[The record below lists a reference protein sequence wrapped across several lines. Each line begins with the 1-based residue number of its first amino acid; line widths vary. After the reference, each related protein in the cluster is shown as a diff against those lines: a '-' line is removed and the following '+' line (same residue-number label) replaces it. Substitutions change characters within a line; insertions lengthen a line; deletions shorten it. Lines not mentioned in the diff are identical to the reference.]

1 MNKAK
6 QLHAYKSTPF
16 GLERVNGHP
25 LTIAE
30 AKAMLRANPS
40 LTVRDA
46 QSASYEVLH
55 MPIDWQDEEPT
66 EREMSIAGNFKAGII
81 IALVASV
88 ALFFAELLTR

>member
-1 MNKAK
+1 MNKTK
-6 QLHAYKSTPF
+6 LHLYKNTPL
-16 GLERVNGHP
+16 GLCRVNDYA

-30 AKAMLRANPS
+30 AKAILRANPS

-55 MPIDWQDEEPT
+55 MPTDWQEEEPT
-66 EREMSIAGNFKAGII
+66 AQEMAIARNFKAGII

-88 ALFFAELLTR
+88 ALFIAELLTR

>member
-1 MNKAK
+1 M

-16 GLERVNGHP
+16 GLERVNDHP

-30 AKAMLRANPS
+30 AKAILRVNPS

-55 MPIDWQDEEPT
+55 MPTDWQDEEPT
-66 EREMSIAGNFKAGII
+66 EREISIAGSFKAVII
-81 IALVASV
+81 IALVAPV
-88 ALFFAELLTR
+88 ALFFAELLTS

>member
-1 MNKAK
+1 MNKTK
-6 QLHAYKSTPF
+6 LHLYKNTPL
-16 GLERVNGHP
+16 GLCRVNDYA

-55 MPIDWQDEEPT
+55 DWQDEEPT
-66 EREMSIAGNFKAGII
+66 EQEIAVARNFSAGII
-81 IALVASV
+81 IALVASLV
-88 ALFFAELLTR
+88 LFLAELLTR

>member
-1 MNKAK
+1 MNKVT
-6 QLHAYKSTPF
+6 LHAYKSTPF
-16 GLERVNGHP
+16 GLERVNDHP

-55 MPIDWQDEEPT
+55 DWQDEEPT
-66 EREMSIAGNFKAGII
+66 EQELAVARNFSAGII
-81 IALVASV
+81 IAVVASL
-88 ALFFAELLTR
+88 ALFLAELLTS

>member
-1 MNKAK
+1 MNKVT
-6 QLHAYKSTPF
+6 LHAYKSTPF
-16 GLERVNGHP
+16 GLERVNDHP

-55 MPIDWQDEEPT
+55 DWQDEEPT
-66 EREMSIAGNFKAGII
+66 EQELAIARNFSAGII
-81 IALVASV
+81 IAVVASL
-88 ALFFAELLTR
+88 ALFLAELLTS

>member
-1 MNKAK
+1 MK
-6 QLHAYKSTPF
+6 LHAYKSTPF
-16 GLERVNGHP
+16 GLERVNEHP

-30 AKAMLRANPS
+30 AKAILRANPS

-66 EREMSIAGNFKAGII
+66 EREMSIAGNFKAVII
-81 IALVASV
+81 IALVAPV
-88 ALFFAELLTR
+88 ALFIAELLTS

>member
-1 MNKAK
+1 MNKLT
-6 QLHAYKSTPF
+6 LHAYKNTPF
-16 GLERVNGHP
+16 GLERVNDHP

-55 MPIDWQDEEPT
+55 DWQDEEPT
-66 EREMSIAGNFKAGII
+66 EQEIAVARNFSAGII
-81 IALVASV
+81 IALVASLV
-88 ALFFAELLTR
+88 LFLAELLTR